1 MEWTDS
7 GLRETYLPMA
17 LVWIGFVTFFV
28 VALAVGVRLALLWK
42 RTGEWPEL
50 MIATGVLGIGVFGF
64 GLQTAAAVAG
74 EGTPLS
80 RALLALALIGSSV
93 GTAAY
98 YFFNAWVYH
107 PESRGVRGLA
117 IFGCTALALA
127 FVATGLDTGF
137 GRLGGTG
144 PIDITRFLMLIGGM
158 LWGSGEAFRYWL
170 MMQRRLELGL
180 ADPVVTNRF
189 LLWSLGAGTA
199 GLGSLIGM
207 IAQLSTGLTMLELPW
222 VMASSSAHGFVAAI
236 ALWLA
241 FVPPAGYVRYLRARA
256 A

>member
-1 MEWTDS
+1 
-7 GLRETYLPMA
+7 MA
-17 LVWIGFVTFFV
+17 LVWIGFITFFMA
-28 VALAVGVRLALLWK
+28 ALAVGVRLALLWK

-50 MIATGVLGIGVFGF
+50 LIATGVLGIGVFGF
-64 GLQTAAAVAG
+64 GLQTASALAG
-74 EGTPLS
+74 EGTPSS
-80 RALLALALIGSSV
+80 RVLLALALIGSGV

-98 YFFNAWVYH
+98 YFFNAWLYH
-107 PESRGVRGLA
+107 PESRAVRGLA
-117 IFGCTALALA
+117 VLGCVALALA
-127 FVATGLDTGF
+127 FVGTGLETGF
-137 GRLGGTG
+137 RKLGGTG
-144 PIDITRFLMLIGGM
+144 PIDMARYLLLVGGL

-170 MMQRRLELGL
+170 MMRRRLGLGL

-189 LLWSLGAGTA
+189 LLWSLGAGAA

-241 FVPPAGYVRYLRARA
+241 FVPPARYVRRLRARA
-256 A
+256 V